1 MKIQYLAVVL
11 VMIIVPI
18 SIVMSG
24 YIQNQIEAIE
34 MQTKLD
40 NNSESEIV
48 KSLEQY
54 SVEILQ

>member
-1 MKIQYLAVVL
+1 ML
-11 VMIIVPI
+11 
-18 SIVMSG
+18 SG
-24 YIQNQIEAIE
+24 STAAEENGCDW
-34 MQTKLD
+34 KNKKNN

>member
-40 NNSESEIV
+40 NNSESEISEN
-48 KSLEQY
+48 KHSENK
-54 SVEILQ
+54 